1 MRHDSRARGSAWA
14 SRNQAAPLA
23 AVDLEPWRPTVADV
37 TVIGDE
43 TTHGSDLRG
52 SRLSVLET
60 IAPSE
65 TVRDPFLED
74 DDSDLLHKAF
84 TTTEIQA
91 AIKTGNPCRTLCG
104 KLIYVP
110 ARRPPKPCQVCA
122 DIARQIIAG
131 RGRRGRD

>member
-1 MRHDSRARGSAWA
+1 LEI
-14 SRNQAAPLA
+14 QAVPLA

-65 TVRDPFLED
+65 TVLDPILED
-74 DDSDLLHKAF
+74 DDPDVGHWGRGP
-84 TTTEIQA
+84 EIETA
-91 AIKTGNPCRTLCG
+91 RRTGTRCRTLCG
-104 KLIYVP
+104 KLIYVHAP
-110 ARRPPKPCQVCA
+110 VPPKRCQVCA
-122 DIARQIIAG
+122 DISG

>member
-65 TVRDPFLED
+65 TVLDPIPED
-74 DDSDLLHKAF
+74 DDPDVGHRAWRP
-84 TTTEIQA
+84 EIETA
-91 AIKTGNPCRTLCG
+91 RRTGNPLWTLCG
-104 KLIYVP
+104 KLVYIP
-110 ARRPPKPCQVCA
+110 ARRPPKRCQVCM
-122 DIARQIIAG
+122 DISRDL
-131 RGRRGRD
+131 RDRKGRD

>member
-1 MRHDSRARGSAWA
+1 MEI
-14 SRNQAAPLA
+14 QAAPLA

-52 SRLSVLET
+52 SRLSVLEA

-65 TVRDPFLED
+65 TVLDPFLED
-74 DDSDLLHKAF
+74 DDSDLLHRALR
-84 TTTEIQA
+84 TEIETA
-91 AIKTGNPCRTLCG
+91 RRTGNPCRTLCG
-104 KLIYVP
+104 KLVYVP
-110 ARRPPKPCQVCA
+110 ARRPPKHCQVCVA
-122 DIARQIIAG
+122 IARES

>member
-1 MRHDSRARGSAWA
+1 LEI
-14 SRNQAAPLA
+14 QAGPLA

-74 DDSDLLHKAF
+74 DDSDLLHRALR
-84 TTTEIQA
+84 TDIEA
-91 AIKTGNPCRTLCG
+91 ARRTGTRCRTLCG
-104 KLIYVP
+104 KLIYVHAP
-110 ARRPPKPCQVCA
+110 VPPKRCQVCA
-122 DIARQIIAG
+122 DISG

>member
-1 MRHDSRARGSAWA
+1 VEGLSLLRQLGI
-14 SRNQAAPLA
+14 A

-65 TVRDPFLED
+65 TVLDPIPED
-74 DDSDLLHKAF
+74 DDPDVGHWGWRP
-84 TTTEIQA
+84 EIETA
-91 AIKTGNPCRTLCG
+91 RRTGNPLWALCG
-104 KLIYVP
+104 KLVYIP
-110 ARRPPKPCQVCA
+110 ARRPPKHCQVCVA
-122 DIARQIIAG
+122 IARES